1 MLATELIAEPTLSIV
16 WESEQ
21 KEDYFTNFLRTQ
33 FLGLGETFRLQ
44 DSI

>member
-16 WESEQ
+16 WESETQ
-21 KEDYFTNFLRTQ
+21 EDHFDDFLRTQ
-33 FLGLGETFRLQ
+33 FLGLQETFRLQ